1 MKPDK
6 CVNFND
12 VLKENLKNPEF
23 RKHYKRADK
32 KMQLEDNFNELLK
45 TMGIKDMFVEVKDID
60 DY

>member
-12 VLKENLKNPEF
+12 VLKENLKSPEF